1 MQGDLRHLG
10 IPYLFG
16 ECCQHFGGINF
27 REQGLWH
34 MPIYTCTFTHV
45 HVQLKAIIAC
55 ECYNQILS
63 KKDEINWFFMQ
74 HLNSFKVGFDLSGRS
89 EEFHSLTGLILN
101 VPLSC
106 GVSLQG
112 GPKHLGIPYSFNNC
126 H

>member
-1 MQGDLRHLG
+1 MSALWMY
-10 IPYLFG
+10 YLENRDSG
-16 ECCQHFGGINF
+16 
-27 REQGLWH
+27 
-34 MPIYTCTFTHV
+34 TCSVIHV

-89 EEFHSLTGLILN
+89 EEFHSWTGLILN

-112 GPKHLGIPYSFNNC
+112 GPKHWAFLICSITVISSLEVFREKGLRDMLSHTC
-126 H
+126 T

>member
-1 MQGDLRHLG
+1 MGSVVSSLEVLILEKRDSG
-10 IPYLFG
+10 
-16 ECCQHFGGINF
+16 
-27 REQGLWH
+27 
-34 MPIYTCTFTHV
+34 TCPVTHV

-55 ECYNQILS
+55 ECYNQL
-63 KKDEINWFFMQ
+63 EINWFFMQ

-101 VPLSC
+101 VPLFC

-112 GPKHLGIPYSFNNC
+112 GPKHLGIPYLFNNC

>member
-1 MQGDLRHLG
+1 MGSVVSSLEVLILENRDSG
-10 IPYLFG
+10 
-16 ECCQHFGGINF
+16 
-27 REQGLWH
+27 
-34 MPIYTCTFTHV
+34 TCPVTHV

-74 HLNSFKVGFDLSGRS
+74 HLNSFKVGFDLSRRS

>member
-1 MQGDLRHLG
+1 MDSG
-10 IPYLFG
+10 
-16 ECCQHFGGINF
+16 
-27 REQGLWH
+27 
-34 MPIYTCTFTHV
+34 TCSVIHV

-55 ECYNQILS
+55 ECSNQILS
-63 KKDEINWFFMQ
+63 KKDEIDWFFMQ

-89 EEFHSLTGLILN
+89 KEFHGLTGLILN

-112 GPKHLGIPYSFNNC
+112 GPKHLGIPYLFNNC